1 MTICDLTP
9 SAWHCPE
16 NHRHDSELL
25 SHLLTLNQIRSLAEY
40 LRYNDGLWHFIIG
53 NSNIVF
59 YQDANKTCDF
69 HFVGLL
75 LCRMLCP
82 FSKERLPVN
91 FQPSDRALVVQGFKR
106 NEVSQY
112 ELKGNKYLL
121 KYFREFLHQTF
132 AGGPLNER
140 GPCTVPSGRFNEER

>member
-1 MTICDLTP
+1 MWQSVWPDAEC
-9 SAWHCPE
+9 
-16 NHRHDSELL
+16 
-25 SHLLTLNQIRSLAEY
+25 LTLPRESSSWLWAPQSSFDAQPDKVSCRIP
-40 LRYNDGLWHFIIG
+40 LRYNDGNLLLSFLILCC
-53 NSNIVF
+53 
-59 YQDANKTCDF
+59 QDANKTCDF

-75 LCRMLCP
+75 LCRMLCSV
-82 FSKERLPVN
+82 SKERLPVS

-106 NEVSQY
+106 DEVSY
-112 ELKGNKYLL
+112 DKLKWNKCLL